1 MITDTSETHTF
12 GPSETTTKE
21 HPINKR
27 DKKKK
32 RKPHIP
38 VELVII
44 LLDSMMGSAEDSK
57 GSK

>member
-1 MITDTSETHTF
+1 MITDTLETHTF
-12 GPSETTTKE
+12 GPSETTTE
-21 HPINKR
+21 DHPTKR

-44 LLDSMMGSAEDSK
+44 LLDSMMGLAEERESE
-57 GSK
+57 